1 MKPSWF
7 YDEIKHCGVDYG
19 DPAQVAEYDNRHRKF
34 RDYQKDTDAIIDAI
48 GIKPE
53 HTVIDMGVGT
63 GAFSLHAAK
72 YCKTIFAADVSPAM
86 LDHSRGK
93 ARELGI
99 TNIVFCQGGFL
110 SYVHNAAPVDAVI
123 SIAALHHLP
132 DFWKLMALRR
142 VHRMLV
148 SGGRFY
154 LFDVVFPSD
163 SKDLDIRIEE
173 WRTAMNVTVG
183 HEFAQEI
190 DVHIREEYSTYD
202 FVMEGFLGRAG
213 FRIDKTSYAD
223 GFGAT
228 YLCTKPM

>member
-1 MKPSWF
+1 MKPNWI
-7 YDEIKHCGVDYG
+7 YDEIKHCGVDYS

-86 LDHSRGK
+86 LDHSRNK

-132 DFWKLMALRR
+132 DFWKLMGLRR
-142 VHRMLV
+142 VNRMLV

-154 LFDVVFPSD
+154 LFDVVFPSE
-163 SKDLDIRIEE
+163 SKNLDTRIEE
-173 WRTAMNVTVG
+173 WRAAMNVTVG
-183 HEFAQEI
+183 HQFAQEI

-213 FRIDKTSYAD
+213 FQIDNTSYAD